1 MPVCESQIRRPG
13 GTLVGLS
20 SKIRCKPRKM
30 ETTVQQVSTPRDP
43 VEGNAAARGW
53 FILALILIAIVAVVP
68 RLLLGASER
77 IEYDGYWHVFIAQ
90 QDNWNNFWKEVY
102 DNAHPPLFY
111 LLLKLIIHLGRS
123 LLIYRAISIL
133 TGVLSVFL
141 VGWIGRKVTG
151 SKAWACAVAL
161 AYGLALPG
169 IIISC
174 EVRSYMLSVFFV
186 LLSFSYL
193 VDILSAESGNHP
205 RARIGFSI
213 GAVLAILS
221 EYFALFYIVP
231 SLILLFTLC
240 LRLKFRGKPASL
252 GVEAYTSLPVLG
264 TAYLLYRLH
273 VHDRAMIYGHL
284 RAFYYD
290 PLGREQ
296 LGSYLLRN
304 WENLV
309 NLFLPFQVS
318 NGAVAIGLL
327 MAGLVGIALYA
338 FVLRRG
344 DSCARGALATIL
356 ITLAMLAQITVA
368 SVAGKYPFGG
378 YLRQQFILFPFFV
391 LCAGI
396 LAERLTLFL
405 PRDARRLALAAVAIA
420 IAAVSL
426 NRFEEYPKV
435 TEDVFRN
442 QIQRFEEVA
451 PVPAAVYL
459 DQVNLITFFLYR
471 HDWQWSFVEG
481 DHPAPGIDVYRL
493 HKGSRQMLVFRD
505 RSKWNAQPDDSAV
518 YSKLAIFLRMRQ
530 TAEVSVFSARAI
542 DPLGHFA
549 DVAAERRA
557 TVTLASQEGMCVQ
570 RLAVDPDG
578 WYGVFRASNCSQDYS
593 QLLNRQAEESG
604 RSFVRMSD
612 PDADHQLLGGFYG
625 VESGAWRWTAKM
637 FSVRLRRPD
646 ASPNGATLTFSFFLP
661 DTVIHRLGAVTLTAW
676 VKGATLKSTHYS
688 RPGSYIF
695 TSDIPGDA
703 FTGQTMIVDF
713 TLDKSIPPDPN
724 GDQRVLGVI
733 ANSIGLA
740 AK

>member
-1 MPVCESQIRRPG
+1 
-13 GTLVGLS
+13 
-20 SKIRCKPRKM
+20 
-30 ETTVQQVSTPRDP
+30 
-43 VEGNAAARGW
+43 
-53 FILALILIAIVAVVP
+53 
-68 RLLLGASER
+68 
-77 IEYDGYWHVFIAQ
+77 
-90 QDNWNNFWKEVY
+90 
-102 DNAHPPLFY
+102 
-111 LLLKLIIHLGRS
+111 
-123 LLIYRAISIL
+123 
-133 TGVLSVFL
+133 VFL

-151 SKAWACAVAL
+151 SKAWACEVAL

-169 IIISC
+169 IVISC
-174 EVRSYMLSVFFV
+174 EVRSYMLSIFFV

-193 VDILSAESGNHP
+193 VNILSAEGGNQV

-213 GAVLAILS
+213 GAVLAVLS
-221 EYFALFYIVP
+221 EYFAFFYIVP
-231 SLILLFTLC
+231 SLILLFARC

-252 GVEAYTSLPVLG
+252 GVEACTGLPVVG
-264 TAYLLYRLH
+264 TAYLLYWLH
-273 VHDRAMIYGHL
+273 VHDRAGIFGHL
-284 RAFYYD
+284 LTFYYD
-290 PLGREQ
+290 PSGKEQ

-318 NGAVAIGLL
+318 NGAVAIGLFV
-327 MAGLVGIALYA
+327 AGLIGVALYV
-338 FVLRRG
+338 FFLRPG
-344 DSCARGALATIL
+344 DSRSRVAIATMF
-356 ITLAMLAQITVA
+356 ITLAMLAQIAVA
-368 SVAGKYPFGG
+368 SVARKYPFGG

-405 PRDARRLALAAVAIA
+405 QRDARRLALAAVAIA

-435 TEDVFRN
+435 TQNVFGD
-442 QIQRFEEVA
+442 QMQRFEEVA
-451 PVPAAVYL
+451 PAPATVYL
-459 DQVNLITFFLYR
+459 DQVNVITFFLYH
-471 HDWQWSFVEG
+471 HDWRWSFLEG

-493 HKGSRQMLVFRD
+493 RKGSRQMLVLRD

-530 TAEVSVFSARAI
+530 TADVSVFSAR
-542 DPLGHFA
+542 DPSLGPI

-557 TVTLASQEGMCVQ
+557 IVTLASWEGICVQ
-570 RLAVDPDG
+570 RLALDPDG

-593 QLLNRQAEESG
+593 QLINRQAEESG

-612 PDADHQLLGGFYG
+612 PDADHQLLAGFYG
-625 VESGAWRWTAKM
+625 VESGAWRWTSNSFA
-637 FSVRLRRPD
+637 VRLRRPD

-661 DTVIHRLGAVTLTAW
+661 DTVIHRLGAVTLTGW
-676 VKGATLKSTHYS
+676 VRGATLKSTHYS
-688 RPGSYIF
+688 MPGSYVF

-703 FTGQTMIVDF
+703 FAGQTMIVDF